1 MATRPTFFG
10 YFISYGF
17 IIFDKIDFVKYN
29 FEKIIDE
36 KILGSADSMKCPG
49 FARMCCMRVKTGY

>member
-1 MATRPTFFG
+1 MEKMATRPTFFG

-36 KILGSADSMKCPG
+36 KILGSADSMNCPG
-49 FARMCCMRVKTGY
+49 FARCAVCA